1 MTPAAETERLRLRR
15 LSAVDAPFLLELL
28 NQRSWIDFIGERG
41 VRTPAQASTYLAE
54 RIDAQ
59 FEKFGFG
66 MWGAQLLH
74 EPQLVGLVGL
84 VKRDF
89 LPGPDLGFA
98 LLDRYAGQGYAFEAA
113 SAVLPI
119 AAALGHKRLL
129 AITLPGNRRSI
140 NLLERLGFAL
150 EATDPRRDGGAD
162 ASRTLL
168 FARELGLGSTACA
181 AKILSDE
188 TAAAEAGRAAR
199 ASAEQA

>member
-15 LSAVDAPFLLELL
+15 LSAADAPFLVELL
-28 NQRSWIDFIGERG
+28 NQRSWIDFIGDRG
-41 VRTPAQASTYLAE
+41 VRTLAQASTYLTE
-54 RIDAQ
+54 RIDSQ

-66 MWGAQLLH
+66 MWGAQLRH
-74 EPQLVGLVGL
+74 EPRPIGLVGL

-89 LPGPDLGFA
+89 LSHPDLGFA

-113 SAVLPI
+113 SAVLSI

-129 AITLPGNRRSI
+129 AITLPENRRSI

-150 EATDPRRDGGAD
+150 DATEPQPDGGER

-168 FARELGLGSTACA
+168 FARGVPP
-181 AKILSDE
+181 IPQ
-188 TAAAEAGRAAR
+188 R
-199 ASAEQA
+199 